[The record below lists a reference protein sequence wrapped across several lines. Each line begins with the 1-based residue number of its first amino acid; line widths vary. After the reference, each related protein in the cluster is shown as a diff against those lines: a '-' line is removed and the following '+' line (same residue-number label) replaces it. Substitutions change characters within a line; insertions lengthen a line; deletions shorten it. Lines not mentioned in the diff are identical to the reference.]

1 MFNYYHYYY
10 YYYYYYYSFLLNCVE
25 ISNFTFNY
33 QEIKINKLN

>member
-1 MFNYYHYYY
+1 MFNYYHYYSY
-10 YYYYYYYSFLLNCVE
+10 YSYYSFLLNCVE